1 MSFQKKDRK
10 VQSKTGRTFH
20 GDDVQDARPFA
31 EVIAV
36 AVLAE
41 WGATSS
47 ARKEV
52 GRITKANER
61 TVRNW
66 FEGRNSPSGE
76 NLVCL
81 IRHSDVVLETV
92 LRLSGRRELVQVAA
106 VLDLRDRL
114 QSIVVAIDELQG
126 VV

>member
-1 MSFQKKDRK
+1 MSFQKTDRK
-10 VQSKTGRTFH
+10 VQSKIGKTFH
-20 GDDVQDARPFA
+20 DGGGYDSRPFA
-31 EVIAV
+31 EVIAA
-36 AVLAE
+36 AVLAQ
-41 WGATSS
+41 WGETSS

-52 GRITKANER
+52 GRITSANER

-92 LRLSGRRELVQVAA
+92 LRLSGRQELVQVAA
-106 VLDLRDRL
+106 VLELRDRL
-114 QSIVVAIDELQG
+114 QSIVIAIDELQG
-126 VV
+126 SI

>member
-1 MSFQKKDRK
+1 MSFQKTDRK
-10 VQSKTGRTFH
+10 VQSKTGKTFH
-20 GDDVQDARPFA
+20 DRGRYDSRPFA
-31 EVIAV
+31 EVIAA

-41 WGATSS
+41 WGETSS

-52 GRITKANER
+52 GRITRANER

-92 LRLSGRRELVQVAA
+92 LRLSGRQELVQVAA
-106 VLDLRDRL
+106 VLELRDRL

-126 VV
+126 VR